1 MNWQDIQKVSPSL
14 TDMWVEICCEL
25 LGNES
30 DFFRGRVKQVEWIDG
45 FPRFHLTNLVR
56 FDPLCCSWTPVGQAD
71 EPPQL
76 GVFSQTQGE
85 KQKPWFTDPFK
96 GMNGIIQFA
105 SLPNQ
110 SFSLFPYGTQLP
122 ALPVSC

>member
-71 EPPQL
+71 EPWPMPAATTAPGKVRNL
-76 GVFSQTQGE
+76 
-85 KQKPWFTDPFK
+85 KP
-96 GMNGIIQFA
+96 G
-105 SLPNQ
+105 
-110 SFSLFPYGTQLP
+110 
-122 ALPVSC
+122 